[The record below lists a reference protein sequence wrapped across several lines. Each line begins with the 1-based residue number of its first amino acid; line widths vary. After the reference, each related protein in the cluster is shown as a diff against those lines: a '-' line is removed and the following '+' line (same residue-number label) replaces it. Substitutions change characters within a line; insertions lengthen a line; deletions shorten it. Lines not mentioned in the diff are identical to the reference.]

1 MATPQDV
8 LFTDIR
14 LRVINNFAW
23 CGVKE
28 RTENDRTKN
37 KAKKLLELVRFK
49 HIVIRWYLQFA
60 SNGNSG
66 PNIFLVLAFM

>member
-1 MATPQDV
+1 MTTPQDV

-37 KAKKLLELVRFK
+37 IAK
-49 HIVIRWYLQFA
+49 
-60 SNGNSG
+60 NSL
-66 PNIFLVLAFM
+66 N

>member
-8 LFTDIR
+8 LFRDIK
-14 LRVINNFAW
+14 LRVINNFTS

-37 KAKKLLELVRFK
+37 KAKSSL
-49 HIVIRWYLQFA
+49 
-60 SNGNSG
+60 N
-66 PNIFLVLAFM
+66 

>member
-14 LRVINNFAW
+14 LRVIKNFAW

-28 RTENDRTKN
+28 RTENDTEQRI
-37 KAKKLLELVRFK
+37 KLK
-49 HIVIRWYLQFA
+49 T
-60 SNGNSG
+60 
-66 PNIFLVLAFM
+66 P